1 MYKHEPYYTMAVL
14 TLKHCP
20 VVMLKDLMVESALPV
35 QRVLPTVSVDIQ
47 VTAPVWPLKIW
58 KNPLKDKEPYR
69 SQYIAF

>member
-1 MYKHEPYYTMAVL
+1 MYKQEPYYTMTVL

-35 QRVLPTVSVDIQ
+35 KRVLPTVSVDIQ

-58 KNPLKDKEPYR
+58 KNLL
-69 SQYIAF
+69 